1 MPKNWRL
8 IEAIRLLYEQMT
20 EDDEPPPKA
29 PPPREP
35 PKLTLIIC
43 QPEQEEVGED

>member
-8 IEAIRLLYEQMT
+8 IEAIRLLYEHMT
-20 EDDEPPPKA
+20 EEEEPPPPK
-29 PPPREP
+29 EP

-43 QPEQEEVGED
+43 NPEPDTAEGD